1 LKQGPP
7 LWPLGLLAG
16 LAAIFV
22 LDHLLSAFGVV
33 IPEVMIYAIFITLGL
48 VGCYLRFRIFYGQP
62 ETLAEKQGKVRREI
76 QRHLD
81 D

>member
-22 LDHLLSAFGVV
+22 LERFLTAYEIIVSEVV
-33 IPEVMIYAIFITLGL
+33 IYAILVTFGL
-48 VGCYLRFRIFYGQP
+48 VGCYLKFRIFYGQP
-62 ETLAEKQGKVRREI
+62 ETLAEKQGKVRNKI

>member
-1 LKQGPP
+1 
-7 LWPLGLLAG
+7 LGLLAG